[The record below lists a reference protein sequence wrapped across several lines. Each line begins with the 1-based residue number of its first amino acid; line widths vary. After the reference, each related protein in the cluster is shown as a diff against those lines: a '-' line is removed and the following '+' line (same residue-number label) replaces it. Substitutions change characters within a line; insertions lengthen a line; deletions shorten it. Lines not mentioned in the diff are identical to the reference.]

1 MRQAANYNVHA
12 TESLPQSLALHF
24 ISPSG
29 EDMDIS
35 GMTLRGAVVQDGVIM
50 LDCAVTGASTALVT
64 WPRLAAGCG
73 AYDIFLTDASGKEY
87 PLLKGSVHVVSRVTP
102 PDGTN
107 EAAAVAG
114 ALDVSIPETED
125 GSVTIVENPSIV
137 VEELVRQAEAARDEA
152 TRLVETLEG
161 QVESGQ

>member
-35 GMTLRGAVVQDGVIM
+35 GMTLARCGGTGWGDHA
-50 LDCAVTGASTALVT
+50 DCAVTGVSTALVT

-125 GSVTIVENPSIV
+125 GSVTIGKPVHCG
-137 VEELVRQAEAARDEA
+137 RGTCTTGR
-152 TRLVETLEG
+152 
-161 QVESGQ
+161 SGPG

>member
-50 LDCAVTGASTALVT
+50 LDCAVTG
-64 WPRLAAGCG
+64 
-73 AYDIFLTDASGKEY
+73 
-87 PLLKGSVHVVSRVTP
+87 
-102 PDGTN
+102 
-107 EAAAVAG
+107 
-114 ALDVSIPETED
+114 
-125 GSVTIVENPSIV
+125 
-137 VEELVRQAEAARDEA
+137 
-152 TRLVETLEG
+152 
-161 QVESGQ
+161 

>member
-1 MRQAANYNVHA
+1 
-12 TESLPQSLALHF
+12 
-24 ISPSG
+24 
-29 EDMDIS
+29 MDIS

-87 PLLKGSVHVVSRVTP
+87 PLLKGAVHVVSRVTP
-102 PDGTN
+102 PDGT
-107 EAAAVAG
+107 EDAAAVAG

-125 GSVTIVENPSIV
+125 GSVTIVE
-137 VEELVRQAEAARDEA
+137 
-152 TRLVETLEG
+152 TRPLWSRNLYDRPKRLG
-161 QVESGQ
+161 MKQSGLWKLWVNRWKAGNWSMRL